1 LQFPGG
7 QGKIVSKSK
16 EDQMPAKGYVE
27 ISMEGCKGC
36 GLCVVHCPSKCL
48 ELNTL
53 DTNSYGLHYAYLANE
68 ETCIAC
74 VNCAIMC
81 PDAAITAYKKV
92 G

>member
-1 LQFPGG
+1 
-7 QGKIVSKSK
+7 
-16 EDQMPAKGYVE
+16 MPAKGYVE